1 VHIILS
7 KLESSQAET
16 LCLYFLVI
24 SCQKILRIIHSSFV
38 HIISID
44 ASVTRWSINKIF
56 LKEKFVVTE
65 SPQIKS

>member
-1 VHIILS
+1 MSI
-7 KLESSQAET
+7 
-16 LCLYFLVI
+16 FLVI